1 MTKHKA
7 KCQGKGQEKNLFHC
21 QWSELT
27 AKPGLEACLLLHI
40 LHKYVKKTDITMKNT
55 WFSILC
61 ASYFVSAIHIS

>member
-55 WFSILC
+55 W
-61 ASYFVSAIHIS
+61 